1 MPRIRTLK
9 PEHRQHRKVG
19 PLDHVTYRLWVG
31 MILEADDEGRLVY
44 DPEALRVLIFG
55 FHGKVSRVL
64 VEASTTTLAR
74 LGLVNIYRSEGQDY
88 VCFPSWHDHQ
98 KIDRPRPS
106 LLPSCD
112 ASTSIRRTFD
122 DHSSLIYPDLIGS
135 DRKGSRSDQIGERS
149 TNARRPLDTH
159 AQLILDFLNH
169 KAGRNYRPTPINL
182 GFIRARLQAGATVD
196 QCRAIIGRK
205 TALWKSDPKM
215 NQFLRPAT
223 LFNETKFEQYL
234 GELPATAFQED
245 PDA

>member
-19 PLDHVTYRLWVG
+19 ALDHITYRLWVG

-55 FHGKVSRVL
+55 YHVKVSRAL
-64 VEASTTTLAR
+64 VDASTNRLER
-74 LGLVNIYRSEGQDY
+74 LGLVCRYAVDGQEY
-88 VCFPSWHDHQ
+88 VWFPSWHDHQ

-106 LLPSCD
+106 LLPMCE
-112 ASTSIRRTFD
+112 ASTIIRRTLD
-122 DHSSLIYPDLIGS
+122 EPSSLIGKDLEGKGKDLNGS
-135 DRKGSRSDQIGERS
+135 DRGAPR
-149 TNARRPLDTH
+149 ARD
-159 AQLILDFLNH
+159 AQSILEFLNH
-169 KAGRNYRPTPINL
+169 KAGRNYQPTPVNL
-182 GFIRARLQAGATVD
+182 GFIRARLKAGATVD

-205 TALWKSDPKM
+205 TAAWKGNAKM
-215 NQFLRPAT
+215 DQFLRPAT